1 MEKYSEKLSAA
12 SYVDFQ
18 SAFSMDNFL
27 MPNIFL
33 DTRKPARNLRA
44 LFNSRKYS
52 YCKSWI
58 RFVVIKAGKE
68 NEECRPRYRI
78 PDEAPQPAVNS
89 EGQNI
94 RIFSIHTVQ
103 EMIENKIITTFII
116 HNTKSR
122 SNYRK
127 PLLTI
132 KIKNL

>member
-1 MEKYSEKLSAA
+1 MKHSYMEKYSEKLSAA

-58 RFVVIKAGKE
+58 RFVVIKEKAFFFFLNFDIYFSFCVFRFFFAPPLNDE
-68 NEECRPRYRI
+68 SRYNNFNWI
-78 PDEAPQPAVNS
+78 PD
-89 EGQNI
+89 
-94 RIFSIHTVQ
+94 
-103 EMIENKIITTFII
+103 FIP
-116 HNTKSR
+116 
-122 SNYRK
+122 YGWERK
-127 PLLTI
+127 RRMQTPIPDT
-132 KIKNL
+132 